1 MAPMIDIQRRH
12 AEVFRVRLGDK
23 DGNRPRKLTDQIRIT
38 ARSEQI
44 VQAFVDVYGGEVTP
58 WENQYQAYLPTTE
71 LRILVLPGQSIQQW
85 WEKYRGSVCERR
97 CDGYQEQKSGNRCM
111 CPEDIAQRAEDKDS
125 CSPMTRVNVLC
136 PDVNVVGAGSLVTHS
151 MIAAETLPQSIA
163 VAETALS
170 QGLMVPAVLRIVLN
184 DKGRNHFI
192 YPQIEIV
199 GTSMNALAAGNGGGQ
214 ASLPHATDTPLAEL
228 EEAKPPLTP
237 VPSSLPEGPQQSI
250 ADQSRPPQ
258 PRPKRKGSAPE
269 LPPSGRRRRP
279 DADGPPAA
287 APEAGDD
294 LEGMSHS
301 QLREECKRLGLKVSG
316 KKGDLAA
323 RIREA
328 RQQAP
333 GSARDGADEG
343 DTPAQDQP
351 DAPPPPDDPEDPH
364 APSSGRQHLQTDPG
378 TIRKPQLQRIQI
390 RMRELGMRGDSGS
403 STDHLYRA
411 AMRSA
416 YQDRNSVSELSEQEA
431 SALIRVLEEGQI
443 TREGERRTPEDF
455 AARFLE
461 VGAAQID
468 AEDQADVEPGEEA
481 ADA

>member
-12 AEVFRVRLGDK
+12 AEVFRIRLGDK
-23 DGNRPRKLTDQIRIT
+23 DGDRPRKLTDQIRIT

-44 VQAFVDVYGGEVTP
+44 VQAFVDVYGGEVSP
-58 WENQYQAYLPTTE
+58 WENQYQAYLPTSE

-111 CPEDIAQRAEDKDS
+111 CPEDIAERTEDNNA

-184 DKGRNHFI
+184 DKGRNHFT

-199 GTSMNALAAGNGGGQ
+199 GTSMNALAAGDGGGR
-214 ASLPHATDTPLAEL
+214 ASLPHATETPLAEL
-228 EEAKPPLTP
+228 EEAQAPLTP

-279 DADGPPAA
+279 DAEGSPAA
-287 APEAGDD
+287 QPTSDGAAPVDD
-294 LEGMSHS
+294 LETMTHS
-301 QLREECKRLGLKVSG
+301 QLRDECKRLGEKVSG
-316 KKGDLAA
+316 KKSDLRE
-323 RIREA
+323 RIRQA
-328 RQQAP
+328 RAS
-333 GSARDGADEG
+333 GSA
-343 DTPAQDQP
+343 TPPEAEQP
-351 DAPPPPDDPEDPH
+351 PAPPPPPDGDGDGDLDPH
-364 APSSGRQHLQTDPG
+364 LPKSITEAQLTKLQT
-378 TIRKPQLQRIQI
+378 LF
-390 RMRELGMRGDSGS
+390 RELGIRGEGVAGE
-403 STDHLYRA
+403 DHYRA
-411 AMRSA
+411 SLMALYGIDSSKHLSRNQA
-416 YQDRNSVSELSEQEA
+416 RGLIEILEKGRINRHGVEETPEELARQILEAGARRLDEQDRSDVDTS
-431 SALIRVLEEGQI
+431 GQ
-443 TREGERRTPEDF
+443 
-455 AARFLE
+455 
-461 VGAAQID
+461 
-468 AEDQADVEPGEEA
+468 EA
-481 ADA
+481 ADG